1 MCGEG
6 GLFYELIRP
15 WLVIDFSLY
24 PCVMMSL
31 QSFLSNDSAMTPLLV
46 CFSLLVLMTERHP
59 FDAVYSW
66 LTLLHL
72 KVIRV
77 HCYHFTT
84 QVY

>member
-1 MCGEG
+1 MSSCVHGW
-6 GLFYELIRP
+6 LLISVCILP
-15 WLVIDFSLY
+15 DDESSV
-24 PCVMMSL
+24 
-31 QSFLSNDSAMTPLLV
+31 FLSNDSAMTPLLV

-59 FDAVYSW
+59 FDAVYSR
-66 LTLLHL
+66 LTLHL